1 MHFSVNR
8 LIHGKSLNFALI
20 LKAKFPIR
28 SIKSDFKML
37 IFVDKGKLNGLKYV
51 VKSYNPPF
59 TLITGLHLDWETH
72 HFDKNWSKLFEA
84 DFIKG
89 FWPDWWNKVINQKL

>member
-1 MHFSVNR
+1 MHFTVIR
-8 LIHGKSLNFALI
+8 LIHVKSLNFALI

-37 IFVDKGKLNGLKYV
+37 IFVDKGKLNRLKYV

-59 TLITGLHLDWETH
+59 TFITVLHLD
-72 HFDKNWSKLFEA
+72 
-84 DFIKG
+84 
-89 FWPDWWNKVINQKL
+89 